1 MCLIRKNLQLNKN
14 KNMKSLNDYLN
25 ESINEAQ
32 KLDRFFLTDG
42 DHCISI
48 TDINGDYIMFDEKD
62 VNKIYKKNKWWEN
75 KGFIK
80 DMFDKFSD
88 ADVMWYE
95 EIEGSGDD
103 IDTKPLKSVSRDQ
116 QDKGWQDEK

>member
-1 MCLIRKNLQLNKN
+1 MKNLKDFI
-14 KNMKSLNDYLN
+14 S

-48 TDINGDYIMFDEKD
+48 TDINGDYIVFDEKD

-80 DMFDKFSD
+80 DMFDKFPD
-88 ADVMWYE
+88 ADAMWYE